1 MLRIVFCIVLCL
13 IPLSSFAQITGFHE
27 DFNDNTLTNWRFDNS
42 TFTLSETRGVLHIDY
57 HRTAA
62 SGEWHTFHLIRLN
75 IDAGLN
81 THIQVKAKSTVST
94 QITLKPIYSNGAD
107 SRLLQERLPADNA
120 WHTYTFG
127 LVQLQDT
134 TITRIY
140 FFLDGGSTTPVSGS
154 VWLDDLRIGERVSV
168 DIDRSELEQAIIDAT
183 ALLNNSEEGSSE
195 GQLAPGSKAV
205 LQSVVDKEQL
215 VLNDE
220 TASQLQIDRAVSN
233 LYDACHA
240 FEAKAIVRNISV
252 ADQSASKETKYL
264 FSSLMVISNNH
275 LLFGHQD
282 TTAYGVGWWDEDEKS
297 DINDVCGSFSAVYG
311 WDIGLL
317 ELGSLH
323 NLDGVNFDRM
333 RFWIR
338 AAYERGGINTISWHS
353 TNPVSGGAFT
363 DVTKAVS
370 HILPGGAY
378 HDNYKAGLDRL
389 AHFFKSLRAAAGNSI
404 PVIFRPFH
412 GSGFWW
418 GKNHCTAEEFI
429 SLWQF
434 TVEYLRKEKGVHN
447 LLYAYSPFSYASDT
461 RDKYMKRYPG
471 DHYVDVLGV
480 TIGFLTHNKEKG
492 LQHFRMIARLARE
505 KNKIAAITT
514 LYFTTLYLN
523 LDNENCWTEF
533 LNSVKNDPLAKDVA
547 WMLVWRNL
555 DTYHFF
561 APYPGHASVPDFL
574 KFYNDPFTIFES
586 RLPDMYAP
594 SELNGKPRVDGIAS
608 WRPRGNSTS
617 AEPKTRDALD
627 AAATTSEKSRSFLNK
642 FAATILV
649 VALVAGL
656 IQIIS
661 MWTLFEKGGHTGWV
675 SLVPFYNMWVLAE
688 IGDRP
693 GYVGLIMCFIG
704 FIPLVG
710 VLIGLALWI
719 FISLGVAKTFGR
731 GVFFGIGLSFLPL
744 IFYPILAFTKG

>member
-1 MLRIVFCIVLCL
+1 M
-13 IPLSSFAQITGFHE
+13 
-27 DFNDNTLTNWRFDNS
+27 
-42 TFTLSETRGVLHIDY
+42 
-57 HRTAA
+57 
-62 SGEWHTFHLIRLN
+62 
-75 IDAGLN
+75 
-81 THIQVKAKSTVST
+81 KAKSTVST

-195 GQLAPGSKAV
+195 GQFAPGSKAV

-404 PVIFRPFH
+404 PVIFRPFP
-412 GSGFWW
+412 GSGLWW

-429 SLWQF
+429 SLWQ
-434 TVEYLRKEKGVHN
+434 LRAGAWK
-447 LLYAYSPFSYASDT
+447 
-461 RDKYMKRYPG
+461 
-471 DHYVDVLGV
+471 
-480 TIGFLTHNKEKG
+480 
-492 LQHFRMIARLARE
+492 
-505 KNKIAAITT
+505 
-514 LYFTTLYLN
+514 
-523 LDNENCWTEF
+523 
-533 LNSVKNDPLAKDVA
+533 SVQV
-547 WMLVWRNL
+547 
-555 DTYHFF
+555 
-561 APYPGHASVPDFL
+561 
-574 KFYNDPFTIFES
+574 
-586 RLPDMYAP
+586 
-594 SELNGKPRVDGIAS
+594 
-608 WRPRGNSTS
+608 
-617 AEPKTRDALD
+617 
-627 AAATTSEKSRSFLNK
+627 
-642 FAATILV
+642 
-649 VALVAGL
+649 
-656 IQIIS
+656 
-661 MWTLFEKGGHTGWV
+661 
-675 SLVPFYNMWVLAE
+675 
-688 IGDRP
+688 
-693 GYVGLIMCFIG
+693 
-704 FIPLVG
+704 
-710 VLIGLALWI
+710 
-719 FISLGVAKTFGR
+719 
-731 GVFFGIGLSFLPL
+731 
-744 IFYPILAFTKG
+744 